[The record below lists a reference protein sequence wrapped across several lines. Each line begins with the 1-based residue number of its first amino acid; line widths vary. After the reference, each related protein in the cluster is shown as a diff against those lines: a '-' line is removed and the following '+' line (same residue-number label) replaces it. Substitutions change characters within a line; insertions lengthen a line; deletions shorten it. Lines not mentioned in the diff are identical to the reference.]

1 MLQKLLHVY
10 IIILIVCSTK
20 LIFLIIVVI
29 IETVRQVRFTMFV
42 SLTPLDTR
50 QDFVPLSKLV
60 DKGWLN
66 SSILANRGT
75 IGSELTICLHST
87 RL

>member
-20 LIFLIIVVI
+20 LIFLIIVI

-66 SSILANRGT
+66 SSILAKRGT